1 MYLKTCDTMDVTLRQ
16 IANNLNHNTTLTPDR
31 RIDVLLT
38 DSRSLSDAE
47 HTLFFAL
54 RTPQNDGHRYVRRL
68 YDAGVRAF
76 VVSEAPDISVMPDA
90 DFLLVDDTLSALQTV
105 ARSHRERFSD
115 VEVVGVTGSRG
126 KTIVKEWLYQTLSG
140 DFRITRSPRSY
151 NSQTGVP
158 LSVWQLSDETQ
169 LAIFEAGV
177 SQQGEMSRLQAV
189 IQPTIGVMTSLGH
202 DHDAGFVSL
211 EEKCREKARLFI
223 NARAVVYGGDDPIVD
238 SVIREMLPA
247 AVRYVWSETDSNA
260 TVYVVSRV
268 STDRKSTSL
277 SLIINGDR
285 FDTLL
290 PFSAA
295 HLVDDALT
303 VLTAQIALGVSSG
316 KAVASL
322 ETLTGVATRLSVIE
336 GVNHCLLVF
345 DQNRSSDYHALS
357 TAMDFVAPRLTPGLS
372 LTVIIGDMAHE
383 TMSEQELY
391 SAVGRLLLSRGAGR
405 VIGCGTELMRNIG
418 AFSAMDT
425 QFYSSADEMIS
436 GLSTSDF
443 NDQLVLISGSS
454 NDHFERLLPML
465 EARSHE
471 TVLEVNL
478 DALVHNFNYFR
489 SKLQPS
495 TGIICMVKASGYGAG
510 SYELAK
516 TLQAQGASYLAVAVV
531 DEGVELRQRGIT
543 MPVMVMNPK
552 VTNYPV
558 LFENHLEPE
567 IYSLEILREI
577 IAEGIRY
584 GVTDYP
590 VHIKIDSGMRRLGFT
605 IEEMPDV
612 VDMLRGQNVVV
623 PSSVFSHLAAADMPA
638 EDDYTMAQFDYFD
651 RCAQMLMSAFPEVNI
666 KRHILNSTG
675 ILRFPERQYDMVRLG
690 IGLYGVPT
698 IPGDPQQ
705 SALQPVSSL
714 RTVIISVKQW
724 PAGTT
729 VGYSRRGVLSRDSR
743 IATLPIGYA
752 DGLDRQLGYGNASF
766 VIRGQ
771 RCPTVGSICMD
782 LCMVDVTECQD
793 AAVGDSV
800 EIFGREVT
808 AVELGDILDTI
819 PYEVLTSVS
828 QRVKRV
834 YYRE

>member
-1 MYLKTCDTMDVTLRQ
+1 
-16 IANNLNHNTTLTPDR
+16 
-31 RIDVLLT
+31 
-38 DSRSLSDAE
+38 
-47 HTLFFAL
+47 
-54 RTPQNDGHRYVRRL
+54 
-68 YDAGVRAF
+68 
-76 VVSEAPDISVMPDA
+76 
-90 DFLLVDDTLSALQTV
+90 TV
-105 ARSHRERFSD
+105 
-115 VEVVGVTGSRG
+115 
-126 KTIVKEWLYQTLSG
+126 
-140 DFRITRSPRSY
+140 
-151 NSQTGVP
+151 
-158 LSVWQLSDETQ
+158 
-169 LAIFEAGV
+169 
-177 SQQGEMSRLQAV
+177 
-189 IQPTIGVMTSLGH
+189 GVMTSLGH

-211 EEKCREKARLFI
+211 EEKCREKVRLFRQV
-223 NARAVVYGGDDPIVD
+223 RAVAYGGDDSIVD
-238 SVIREMLPA
+238 RVIRDMLPM
-247 AVRYVWSETDSNA
+247 AVRYVWSEADRDA
-260 TVYVVSRV
+260 TVYVASRV
-268 STDRKSTSL
+268 SVDRKTTSL
-277 SLIINGDR
+277 SLIIDGGR
-285 FDTLL
+285 FDVVL

-303 VLTAQIALGVSSG
+303 VLVAQIALGVSPA

-383 TMSEQELY
+383 TMSEQQLY
-391 SAVGRLLLSRGAGR
+391 SAVGRLLLSRGVGR
-405 VIGCGTELMRNIG
+405 IIGCGTELMHNRSSFDGLNTLLYG
-418 AFSAMDT
+418 
-425 QFYSSADEMIS
+425 SADEMIA

-443 NDQLVLISGSS
+443 NNQLVLICGSD

-489 SKLQPS
+489 SKLRPE

-516 TLQAQGASYLAVAVV
+516 TLQAQGAAYLAVAVV

-552 VTNYPV
+552 VTNYPA
-558 LFENHLEPE
+558 LFANRLEPE
-567 IYSLEILREI
+567 IYSFDILREI
-577 IAEGIRY
+577 ISQGARCGIS
-584 GVTDYP
+584 GYP
-590 VHIKIDSGMRRLGFT
+590 VHIKIDSGMHRLGFT
-605 IEEMPDV
+605 IEEIPDV
-612 VDMLRGQNVVV
+612 IDMLRGQSVVV

-651 RCAQMLMSAFPEVNI
+651 RCAHMLITAFPEHNI

-698 IPGDPQQ
+698 IPGDPLQ
-705 SALQPVSSL
+705 APLQPVSSL
-714 RTVIISVKQW
+714 RTVVISVKQW

-766 VIRGQ
+766 VIRGH

-782 LCMVDVTECQD
+782 LCMVDVTDCPEVT
-793 AAVGDSV
+793 VGDSV

-808 AVELGDILDTI
+808 AVELGDILDSI